1 MISRRYRL
9 AVNKNDP
16 EVKITIPEEMLI
28 AIENQSILQGR
39 DVSTHMLILFAR
51 SLEAV
56 HWNVVKEKV

>member
-16 EVKITIPEEMLI
+16 EVKLTVPEEMLI

-51 SLEAV
+51 ALEAV
-56 HWNVVKEKV
+56 HWNMMEEVV